1 MSDSEIITKEAQIDT
16 INKITKD
23 QQNML
28 DACTDILKGI
38 KDDDK
43 ITETTVRNL
52 TSVLRE
58 LDSLRELFYTRL
70 FNSLKRGDMLL
81 NQVFPSRSIIM
92 SHPNLVPVHEYFIA
106 NCII

>member
-28 DACTDILKGI
+28 DACIDILKGI
-38 KDDDK
+38 KDDEK

-81 NQVFPSRSIIM
+81 N
-92 SHPNLVPVHEYFIA
+92 
-106 NCII
+106 

>member
-38 KDDDK
+38 KDDEK

-52 TSVLRE
+52 TSVMRE

-81 NQVFPSRSIIM
+81 G
-92 SHPNLVPVHEYFIA
+92 
-106 NCII
+106 

>member
-38 KDDDK
+38 KDDEK

-81 NQVFPSRSIIM
+81 GQANAFGT
-92 SHPNLVPVHEYFIA
+92 NLTVK
-106 NCII
+106 

>member
-38 KDDDK
+38 KDDEK

-81 NQVFPSRSIIM
+81 G
-92 SHPNLVPVHEYFIA
+92 
-106 NCII
+106 

>member
-38 KDDDK
+38 KDDEK

-81 NQVFPSRSIIM
+81 GQAGFGI
-92 SHPNLVPVHEYFIA
+92 NLTVK
-106 NCII
+106 

>member
-1 MSDSEIITKEAQIDT
+1 MSDSEIITKEAQNDT

-38 KDDDK
+38 KDDEK

-81 NQVFPSRSIIM
+81 G
-92 SHPNLVPVHEYFIA
+92 
-106 NCII
+106 